1 MSSASQDSDFT
12 LDDHGA
18 ARGCLHPSCS
28 ANGELFAHKSLRFNK
43 SDVSMTPPEV
53 ARRVVNHFKPSGRV
67 LDPCRGDGAFWNAM
81 PGAEWC
87 EIREGRDFMEW
98 TSPVDWIVT
107 NPPFST
113 FMGFIKHAF
122 DVSENVVFVI
132 PAAKV
137 WGSMPYHE
145 MIEAYGGIREIVILG
160 RGRSIG
166 LPLGFAV
173 GAFHFQRGY
182 KGETRIVHSGLPNA
196 EPTDQ
201 RESR

>member
-1 MSSASQDSDFT
+1 MNNTTNDPERLSASD
-12 LDDHGA
+12 
-18 ARGCLHPSCS
+18 
-28 ANGELFAHKSLRFNK
+28 LFGGVKSLRFNE
-43 SDVSMTPPEV
+43 SDVAMTPPYV
-53 ARRVVNHFKPSGRV
+53 ARRVVNHFKPQGRM
-67 LDPCRGDGAFWNAM
+67 LDPCRGEGAFWNAM

-98 TSPVDWIVT
+98 TAPVDWIVT

-122 DVSENVVFVI
+122 DVAENVVFVI

-145 MIEAYGGIREIVILG
+145 MIEAYGGIREIMILG
-160 RGRSIG
+160 RGRAIG

-173 GAFHFQRGY
+173 GAFHFKRGY
-182 KGETRIVHSGLPNA
+182 KGETRIVYPQNA
-196 EPTDQ
+196 KLSHEEGAKDL
-201 RESR
+201 